1 MADPAQADDYGA
13 NPIPMTPEQLGL
25 LLDNIAKL
33 DTDRCI
39 LEPGVI
45 LAETQ
50 TLLNLRFVGFSSL
63 SIWETL
69 FGSSIEDDGF

>member
-13 NPIPMTPEQLGL
+13 NPIPMTQEQLEV
-25 LLDNIAKL
+25 LLDNISKL
-33 DTDRCI
+33 DVDRCI

-50 TLLNLRFVGFSSL
+50 TLLNLRLACRCL
-63 SIWETL
+63 S
-69 FGSSIEDDGF
+69 